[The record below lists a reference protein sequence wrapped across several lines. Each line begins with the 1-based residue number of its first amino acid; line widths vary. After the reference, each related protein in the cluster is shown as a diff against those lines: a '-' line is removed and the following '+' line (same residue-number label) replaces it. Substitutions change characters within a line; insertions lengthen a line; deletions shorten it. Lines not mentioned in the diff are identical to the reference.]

1 MTRALAQPLLRGA
14 VAGRCPRCG
23 ARTLFR
29 HVAGFKP
36 RCTACGLDFGEFDVG
51 DAAAP
56 FLIFLVGAVV
66 VVGAIWLE
74 LARSPPWWVHVAI
87 WLPLTVGLTL
97 VLLRIAKGLLLALEY
112 KNDARLGRVDEPGR

>member
-1 MTRALAQPLLRGA
+1 MTRPLAQPALRGA
-14 VAGRCPRCG
+14 VLGLCPQCG
-23 ARTLFR
+23 GHSLFH
-29 HVAGFKP
+29 HVASFRD
-36 RCTACGLDFGEFDVG
+36 RCSHCGLDYTGFDVG

-74 LARSPPWWVHVAI
+74 LSRSPPWWVHVVT

-97 VLLRIAKGLLLALEY
+97 ALLRIAKGILLALEY
-112 KNDARLGRVDEPGR
+112 KNEARLGRVE